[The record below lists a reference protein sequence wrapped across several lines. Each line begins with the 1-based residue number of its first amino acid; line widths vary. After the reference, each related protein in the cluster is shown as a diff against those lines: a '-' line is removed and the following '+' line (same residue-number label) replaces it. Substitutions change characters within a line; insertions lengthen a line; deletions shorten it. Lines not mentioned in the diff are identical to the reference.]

1 MTQSI
6 QVAAL
11 AEEVTIT
18 ENNHQGTDQEEQ
30 GLMCRYKK
38 TILISGTISMFIII
52 IVLVSILSIRSATP
66 CQCLCPVDWVNF
78 QNKCYYF
85 SKEERDWNS
94 SRSNCSTHRVD
105 LTTIDT
111 EEEMRFL
118 SGYKGSYDHWIGL
131 KMTGDQSGQW
141 VNGTKFNKWF
151 AVKGNEECAYL
162 NDDGAATARC
172 YTERRW
178 ICRKEIH

>member
-30 GLMCRYKK
+30 
-38 TILISGTISMFIII
+38 
-52 IVLVSILSIRSATP
+52 ATP